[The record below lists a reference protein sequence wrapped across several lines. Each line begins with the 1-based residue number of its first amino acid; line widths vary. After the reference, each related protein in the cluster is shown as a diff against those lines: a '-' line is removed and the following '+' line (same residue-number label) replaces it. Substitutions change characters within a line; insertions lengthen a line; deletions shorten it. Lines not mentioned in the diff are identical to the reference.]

1 MQATFNP
8 ITIEATTPSGRIKHT
23 FDHTRI
29 RYKYLTQGVVTARLY
44 TKRPKRF
51 HNKYRCYDAVVA
63 FAYRSNEPEVNFVTF
78 CTTGKTGDYLC
89 TEPAFPQYVGKD
101 RRRHRDHEKLY
112 RNMLLLHYE
121 IDTLKEQIAEHR
133 QKMIEKQLP
142 SALSTYEEA
151 LFQD

>member
-8 ITIEATTPSGRIKHT
+8 IMIEVVTPSGRIKHK

-29 RYKYLTQGVVTARLY
+29 RYKYLTQWVATVRLY

-51 HNKYRCYDAVVA
+51 HNKYRCYEVVAA
-63 FAYRSNEPEVNFVTF
+63 FAYRSDEPEVKSVSF
-78 CTTGKTGDYLC
+78 CTTGKTGAYLC
-89 TEPAFPQYVGKD
+89 TEPVFPEYEGKN
-101 RRRHRDHEKLY
+101 RRRNLEHNEIY
-112 RNMLLLHYE
+112 RSMLLLHYE
-121 IDTLKEQIAEHR
+121 IDILKDRIAEHR

-142 SALSTYEEA
+142 SALSAYEEA